1 MEIKVLFII
10 GLLGTAG
17 YLVGRG
23 FIKLGLTGILGY
35 LIVGFILGPVFKLN
49 IPKGFGEIISS
60 FTLSLVGYTIGI
72 SFSFDFLKEMGKKM
86 VIVLIVEVI
95 VTSLCVFFFIY
106 LISKNLP
113 LSILLSSLSS
123 ATAPAGTI
131 AVLREW
137 KAKGSLTNMIIA
149 IVGLDDVAGIL
160 MFTLGIA
167 LVRGILGMHGGIFKS
182 IIFPIWEIIGGA
194 FLGIACGMV
203 FSYLLKKI
211 EFSEDGIFV
220 LSLFLPFF
228 LWGISQHIKV
238 SPILSCMVLG
248 ATFINLYK
256 EKASLSANLID
267 NIMTPFFVLFF
278 GSVGMTI
285 KLINL
290 KQLGAI
296 SLLYCIGRTLGKCM
310 GAYWGGVIAQTEEKI
325 KKYLGPALMNQAG
338 VAVGLAYLAF
348 HELPGYENL
357 TNIVLTSIAITTAIF
372 QFVAPIGVQYS
383 IRKAQEVTGVR

>member
-137 KAKGSLTNMIIA
+137 KAKGSLT
-149 IVGLDDVAGIL
+149 
-160 MFTLGIA
+160 
-167 LVRGILGMHGGIFKS
+167 
-182 IIFPIWEIIGGA
+182 
-194 FLGIACGMV
+194 
-203 FSYLLKKI
+203 
-211 EFSEDGIFV
+211 
-220 LSLFLPFF
+220 
-228 LWGISQHIKV
+228 
-238 SPILSCMVLG
+238 
-248 ATFINLYK
+248 
-256 EKASLSANLID
+256 
-267 NIMTPFFVLFF
+267 
-278 GSVGMTI
+278 
-285 KLINL
+285 
-290 KQLGAI
+290 
-296 SLLYCIGRTLGKCM
+296 
-310 GAYWGGVIAQTEEKI
+310 
-325 KKYLGPALMNQAG
+325 
-338 VAVGLAYLAF
+338 
-348 HELPGYENL
+348 
-357 TNIVLTSIAITTAIF
+357 
-372 QFVAPIGVQYS
+372 
-383 IRKAQEVTGVR
+383 